1 MGTST
6 KRLSVILSCLLNL
19 LSSVVS
25 AASLPLAHGKPVE
38 RTVPMPLASTVCD
51 RPIQAADLVS
61 NGLYDAQVD
70 VIVLRPKDS
79 KSKIQGSLV
88 KQRAIELATA
98 SQQLGY
104 SYGVCD
110 NGQGWVMTFPS
121 PEPITLNSRILTVS
135 KKAAQNCLPK
145 SLKVLFAAEQ
155 KGRSFLVPLDGE
167 LTAKLPDSKGY
178 ASVVCSPVQFAASG
192 PREWALISLGGAKI
206 NASDLLP
213 PQGLSNQ
220 EALIEWINQKRLAAN
235 LPNLTV
241 DGELTAAATGLAARK
256 LIHHDLNALSKI
268 RSALDKKGLEV
279 FGENRVQGKSLA
291 EIAGLLWMSPSHR
304 DLLLHPNAEAM
315 GFAVRETEA
324 GFFAVMLVG
333 RKIAGPVAK
342 NGL

>member
-1 MGTST
+1 MGTSA
-6 KRLSVILSCLLNL
+6 KRACVILTCVLGPLA
-19 LSSVVS
+19 SVAS
-25 AASLPLAHGKPVE
+25 AASLPLATAKPVE
-38 RTVPMPLASTVCD
+38 RAVPMMLASTLCE

-70 VIVLRPKDS
+70 VIVLRTKDS
-79 KSKIQGSLV
+79 QTKIPGSFV
-88 KQRAIELATA
+88 RQKAAELATT

-104 SYGVCD
+104 SFGVCD

-121 PEPITLNSRILTVS
+121 PEPVTLDSRILTVS

-192 PREWALISLGGAKI
+192 PREWALISLGGAKV
-206 NASDLLP
+206 NAADLLP
-213 PQGLSNQ
+213 PQGLASQ
-220 EALIEWINQKRLAAN
+220 EALTQWINQKRLAAN
-235 LPNLTV
+235 LTNLSSN
-241 DGELTAAATGLAARK
+241 GELTAAATGLAARN

-268 RSALDKKGLEV
+268 RAALDKKGLEV
-279 FGENRVQGKSLA
+279 FGENRVQGTSLA
-291 EIAGLLWMSPSHR
+291 ELAGLLWMSPSHR
-304 DLLLHPNAEAM
+304 DLLLHPNAETM
-315 GFAVRETEA
+315 GFFVKETEA

-333 RKIAGPVAK
+333 RKKSGPVAK
-342 NGL
+342 NGP

>member
-1 MGTST
+1 MS
-6 KRLSVILSCLLNL
+6 
-19 LSSVVS
+19 
-25 AASLPLAHGKPVE
+25 
-38 RTVPMPLASTVCD
+38 LASTLCE

-61 NGLYDAQVD
+61 YGLYDAQVD
-70 VIVLRPKDS
+70 IIVLRPKDS
-79 KSKIQGSLV
+79 TSKIQGSLV

-98 SQQLGY
+98 AQQLGY

-110 NGQGWVMTFPS
+110 NGHGWVMTFPS
-121 PEPITLNSRILTVS
+121 PEPVALDSRRLTVS

-155 KGRSFLVPLDGE
+155 KGRSFLVPLDE
-167 LTAKLPDSKGY
+167 EFRAQLPDSKGY
-178 ASVVCSPVQFAASG
+178 ASVICSPSQFAASG
-192 PREWALISLGGAKI
+192 PREWALISLSGAKL
-206 NASDLLP
+206 NAADLLP
-213 PQGLSNQ
+213 PQGLESQ
-220 EALIEWINQKRLAAN
+220 DALIQWINQKRLAAN

-241 DGELTAAATGLAARK
+241 DGELTAASSGLAARK

-333 RKIAGPVAK
+333 RKKSGPVAK

>member
-38 RTVPMPLASTVCD
+38 RTVQMPLASTVCD

-70 VIVLRPKDS
+70 IIVLRPKDS

-104 SYGVCD
+104 SHGVCD

-121 PEPITLNSRILTVS
+121 PEPVTLNSRVLTVS

-145 SLKVLFAAEQ
+145 SLKILFAAEQ

-178 ASVVCSPVQFAASG
+178 ASVVCSPLQFAASG

-206 NASDLLP
+206 NAADLLP

-220 EALIEWINQKRLAAN
+220 EALFQWINQKRLAAN

-241 DGELTAAATGLAARK
+241 DGELTAASSGLAVRK

-291 EIAGLLWMSPSHR
+291 ELAGLLWMSPSHR

>member
-1 MGTST
+1 M
-6 KRLSVILSCLLNL
+6 
-19 LSSVVS
+19 
-25 AASLPLAHGKPVE
+25 PVE
-38 RTVPMPLASTVCD
+38 RLVPMPLASTLCE
-51 RPIQAADLVS
+51 RSIQAADLVS

-79 KSKIQGSLV
+79 QAKIQGSAV
-88 KQRAIELATA
+88 KQRAIELASE

-110 NGQGWVMTFPS
+110 RGHAWVMTYPS
-121 PEPITLNSRILTVS
+121 PEPVTLDSRILTVS

-155 KGRSFLVPLDGE
+155 KGRSFLVPLEED
-167 LTAKLPDSKGY
+167 LRARLPDSKGY
-178 ASVVCSPVQFAASG
+178 VSVVCSPVQFPASG
-192 PREWALISLGGAKI
+192 PREWALISLGGAKV
-206 NASDLLP
+206 NAADLLP
-213 PQGLSNQ
+213 PQGLANQ
-220 EALIEWINQKRLAAN
+220 DDLTQWINQKRLTAN
-235 LPNLTV
+235 LANLTV
-241 DGELTAAATGLAARK
+241 DGESTAAATVLAARA

-304 DLLLHPNAEAM
+304 DLLLHPNAETM
-315 GFAVRETEA
+315 GLALKETEA

-333 RKIAGPVAK
+333 RKKAGPVAK
-342 NGL
+342 NSF

>member
-1 MGTST
+1 MGTNT
-6 KRLSVILSCLLNL
+6 KRLNVILSCLLNL

-38 RTVPMPLASTVCD
+38 RAVPMPLASTLCE
-51 RPIQAADLVS
+51 RPIQSADLVS

-79 KSKIQGSLV
+79 QSKIQGSIV
-88 KQRAIELATA
+88 KQRAVELATA
-98 SQQLGY
+98 TQQLGY

-110 NGQGWVMTFPS
+110 NGHGWVMTFPS
-121 PEPITLNSRILTVS
+121 PVPVTLNSRILTVS

-145 SLKVLFAAEQ
+145 SLRVLFSAEQ

-178 ASVVCSPVQFAASG
+178 ASVVCSPLQFAASG

-206 NASDLLP
+206 NAADLLP

-220 EALIEWINQKRLAAN
+220 EALIQWINQKRLAAN

-241 DGELTAAATGLAARK
+241 DGELTAASSGLAARK

-279 FGENRVQGKSLA
+279 FGENRVQGRSLA
-291 EIAGLLWMSPSHR
+291 EMAGLLWMSPSHR
-304 DLLLHPNAEAM
+304 DLILHPNADAM

>member
-1 MGTST
+1 LGAST

-38 RTVPMPLASTVCD
+38 RTVPMPLASTLCE
-51 RPIQAADLVS
+51 RPIQSADLVS

-79 KSKIQGSLV
+79 QSKIQGSLV

-98 SQQLGY
+98 AQQLAY

-110 NGQGWVMTFPS
+110 NGHGWVMTFPS
-121 PEPITLNSRILTVS
+121 PEPVTLNSRVLTVS

-178 ASVVCSPVQFAASG
+178 ASVVCSPLQFAASG

-206 NASDLLP
+206 NAADLLP

-220 EALIEWINQKRLAAN
+220 EALIQWISQKRLAAN
-235 LPNLTV
+235 LPSLTV
-241 DGELTAAATGLAARK
+241 DGELTAASSGLAARK

-291 EIAGLLWMSPSHR
+291 ELAGLLWMSPSHR

-315 GFAVRETEA
+315 GFTVKETEA

>member
-1 MGTST
+1 MGTSA
-6 KRLSVILSCLLNL
+6 KRPSVILTCLLSL
-19 LSSVVS
+19 LAS
-25 AASLPLAHGKPVE
+25 AASAASQPVVLTKPVE
-38 RTVPMPLASTVCD
+38 RTVPVPLASTLCE
-51 RPIQAADLVS
+51 RPIQAADLVGH
-61 NGLYDAQVD
+61 GLYDAQVD
-70 VIVLRPKDS
+70 VTVLRPKS
-79 KSKIQGSLV
+79 SQSKIQASLV
-88 KQRAIELATA
+88 RQRAVELASA

-121 PEPITLNSRILTVS
+121 PEPVAIDSRRLTVS
-135 KKAAQNCLPK
+135 KKAAQHCLPK

-167 LTAKLPDSKGY
+167 LTATLPDSKGY
-178 ASVVCSPVQFAASG
+178 ASVVCSPAQFAASG
-192 PREWALISLGGAKI
+192 PREWALISLGGAKV
-206 NASDLLP
+206 NAADLLP
-213 PQGLSNQ
+213 PQGLASQ
-220 EALIEWINQKRLAAN
+220 EALTEWINQKRFAAN
-235 LPNLTV
+235 LPNLTA
-241 DGELTAAATGLAARK
+241 DGELTAAATGLAARR

-291 EIAGLLWMSPSHR
+291 ELAGLLWMSPSHR

-315 GFAVRETEA
+315 GFTLKETEA